1 MIESYKRK
9 NNLEDNY
16 DVIVIGS
23 GMGSLTAAALL
34 SREGKKVLVLER
46 HYVAAVSYTHLTLPT
61 KA

>member
-1 MIESYKRK
+1 MIESYKEK

-46 HYVAAVSYTHLTLPT
+46 HYVCRWFYSRF
-61 KA
+61 

>member
-46 HYVAAVSYTHLTLPT
+46 HYVCRWFYSRF
-61 KA
+61 